1 MNKLN
6 RLAAKVGDNLQSV
19 VLLVIRLYWG
29 WGFFQTGKGKL
40 LHLDRT
46 AQYFATLP
54 YVQMAPKLN
63 AIMAG
68 GTECFGGLLLLLGLW
83 SRLVPLPLIGTMLVA
98 YVTAENEALHAFFS
112 NPDKFTGA
120 DPFLF
125 LLAAL
130 LVFVFGPGQ
139 VSVDALVGKKS
150 ASG

>member
-1 MNKLN
+1 
-6 RLAAKVGDNLQSV
+6 
-19 VLLVIRLYWG
+19 
-29 WGFFQTGKGKL
+29 
-40 LHLDRT
+40 
-46 AQYFATLP
+46 
-54 YVQMAPKLN
+54 
-63 AIMAG
+63 
-68 GTECFGGLLLLLGLW
+68 
-83 SRLVPLPLIGTMLVA
+83 MLVA